1 MTDNHEVAACAVC
14 GKPGARV
21 RRVAR
26 TYGSGDE
33 LLVIENVP
41 VVTCP
46 SYGESYLTA
55 DTLREIEGI
64 NQERKSVAVERP
76 VDVAAFAAS

>member
-1 MTDNHEVAACAVC
+1 M
-14 GKPGARV
+14 

-46 SYGESYLTA
+46 SCGESYLTA
-55 DTLREIEGI
+55 TTLREIERI
-64 NQERKSVAVERP
+64 KQQRKALAVERP
-76 VDVAAFAAS
+76 VDVAAFAVS